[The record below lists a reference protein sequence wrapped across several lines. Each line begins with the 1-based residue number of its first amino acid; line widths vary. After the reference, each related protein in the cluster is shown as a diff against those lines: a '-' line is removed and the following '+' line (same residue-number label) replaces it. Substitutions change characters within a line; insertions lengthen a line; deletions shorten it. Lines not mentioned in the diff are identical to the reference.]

1 MELSLKNMKKF
12 INENRKTIDRIFH
25 LQKENMRF
33 LNFNKKQNILEIDR
47 LEKKLMKENNIK
59 TADLSF
65 IFSIYKVVGRKEKC

>member
-25 LQKENMRF
+25 LQKEITRF
-33 LNFNKKQNILEIDR
+33 LNFNKKENILEIDR

-59 TADLSF
+59 ISDLKF
-65 IFSIYKVVGRKEKC
+65 IFSIYKVEAKPK